1 MIEPTAPP
9 SAPGPS
15 AEESARRFYRRIL
28 QVLNAKGVPFL
39 VAGTHAFADH
49 TGIRRRTKDFDVF
62 TREED
67 AEELLAALAADGCSI
82 ERTSPHWLSKAR
94 CGDDFVDVIHNSGNA
109 VARVDDRWFANAVEA
124 RVLGVPVLLCPVEE
138 MIWSKSFI
146 MERERYD
153 GADVAHLLHDCGDDL
168 DWARLVER
176 FGDHWRVLLSH
187 LVLFGFIYPQR
198 RAAGPE
204 WVLDEL
210 LARLEGER
218 ETAFTAGKL
227 CRGTLLS
234 RTQFLVDV
242 EERGYRDARLPPR
255 GNMTPQDVER
265 WQRLAEEEEG
275 APAGGDDPSSP
286 GKGASGGG
294 GG

>member
-1 MIEPTAPP
+1 
-9 SAPGPS
+9 
-15 AEESARRFYRRIL
+15 
-28 QVLNAKGVPFL
+28 
-39 VAGTHAFADH
+39 
-49 TGIRRRTKDFDVF
+49 
-62 TREED
+62 
-67 AEELLAALAADGCSI
+67 
-82 ERTSPHWLSKAR
+82 
-94 CGDDFVDVIHNSGNA
+94 
-109 VARVDDRWFANAVEA
+109 
-124 RVLGVPVLLCPVEE
+124 

-198 RAAGPE
+198 RAAVPE